1 MLKPSITPNETQSRM
16 IARQY
21 GMFIHFG
28 INTFNNTEWSDGTL
42 PVESYAPAKID
53 ADGWVKNARDCGMK
67 YVILTAKHHDGF
79 CMWDTDT
86 TDYCI
91 NHSPNT
97 TDVVKAVADACEK
110 YGIKL
115 GLYYSLWDRHEKC
128 YHDNEAYI
136 RYMERHLAELLDGR
150 YGDVAE
156 LWFDGGWDKKS
167 YEWGIN
173 RLYTLAKRLQP
184 GIAVAV
190 NWTIGEDL
198 PEGADGHEFWPE
210 NYREGMPMRYFPS
223 DFRLLDPMFP
233 PKDDP
238 KLYTHEG
245 ERYYLPFE
253 ATICIRN
260 MRNWFWDPQYTDD
273 PLVEAEFI
281 ASHYK
286 TLTAQENCLVVN
298 VAPNTQGEQEK
309 ADIDRLLGVRSI
321 LDSARQ

>member
-1 MLKPSITPNETQSRM
+1 
-16 IARQY
+16 
-21 GMFIHFG
+21 
-28 INTFNNTEWSDGTL
+28 
-42 PVESYAPAKID
+42 
-53 ADGWVKNARDCGMK
+53 
-67 YVILTAKHHDGF
+67 
-79 CMWDTDT
+79 
-86 TDYCI
+86 
-91 NHSPNT
+91 
-97 TDVVKAVADACEK
+97 
-110 YGIKL
+110 
-115 GLYYSLWDRHEKC
+115 
-128 YHDNEAYI
+128 
-136 RYMERHLAELLDGR
+136 MERHLAELLDGR

-286 TLTAQENCLVVN
+286 TLTAQGNCLVVS
-298 VAPNTQGEQEK
+298 VAPNTQGEQELSL
-309 ADIDRLLGVRSI
+309 IHI
-321 LDSARQ
+321 